1 MFIFLLAILLLAL
14 FIITI
19 FKHPKF
25 GKQPSG
31 ERLAAI
37 KTSLHYKEGAFQNES
52 NTPALAEGT
61 SYFEVA
67 REAFLRKPDNV
78 RPKERIPSV
87 RTNLLNLDIKE
98 DLLIWFGHSSYYIQT
113 DQKRILVD
121 PVFCGHASP
130 FSFSIRAFDGADI
143 YGAEDIPDIDFLF
156 ITHDHWDHLD
166 YETVK
171 KLRPRVK
178 QVICGLGTGA
188 HLEYWGFDKKNIIEK
203 DWNETIH
210 LTDGFTVHTIP
221 GRHFSGRMFKR
232 NQSVWT
238 SFVLQTPTLKL
249 FLGGD
254 SGYDTHFAAA
264 GEKFGPFDLV
274 ILENGQYNKFWK
286 YIHMMPEE
294 VLQAA
299 KDLKAKRMLT
309 VHHAKFALANHS
321 WDEPLT
327 TITTLNINYQIPLI
341 TPMIGEKVNLK
352 DTAQLFTEWWKKIS

>member
-1 MFIFLLAILLLAL
+1 M
-14 FIITI
+14 
-19 FKHPKF
+19 KHPKF
-25 GKQPSG
+25 GKPPAG

-37 KTSLHYKEGAFQNES
+37 KTSLHYREGAFQNES

-61 SYFEVA
+61 SYAEVA
-67 REAFLRKPDNV
+67 REAFFGKPDNV
-78 RPKERIPSV
+78 RPKECIPSV
-87 RTNLLNLDIKE
+87 KTNLLNLNIKE
-98 DLLIWFGHSSYYIQT
+98 DVLIWFGHSSYYIQT

-130 FSFSIRAFDGADI
+130 FSFSIKAFDGADI
-143 YGAEDIPDIDFLF
+143 YGPDDIPDIDFLF

-171 KLRPRVK
+171 KLRTRVK

-238 SFVLQTPTLKL
+238 SFILQTPTLKL

-254 SGYDTHFAAA
+254 SGYDTHFATA

-274 ILENGQYNKFWK
+274 ILENGQYNKYWK

-299 KDLKAKRMLT
+299 IDLKAKRLLT

-327 TITTLNINYQIPLI
+327 TITALNINNQIPLI

-352 DTAQLFTEWWKKIS
+352 DTAQLFTEWWKKII